1 MAEEAHVRKLRIL
14 AAVAVLPVVTVA
26 CGGGEVV
33 EDGSQDAGE
42 ETTEEE
48 AADEPADDADAAET
62 IPIGSLH
69 PLTGALADDGT
80 SMDAAVEMAIEDIN
94 QAGGIGS
101 LDGAQLELVS
111 ADSQGDPEIGQTE
124 TQRMIDEGVVSII
137 GAFQS
142 AVSVNVATLAERS
155 QVPFV
160 IDVAV
165 DDAII
170 NEESRYTFRIQ
181 PNATAMGQ
189 FGAQNLAAIAEASG
203 ETVERVAYL
212 HEETAFGTSVYEAF
226 AAEAESLGMEVV
238 EEISYNAFE
247 VSDLTTELS
256 QVGAA
261 DADVL
266 AATGYYPDGVLTAR
280 EAMAVAPDVD
290 SVFGVAHGAFDI
302 AQFPE
307 DAPDGAEYYF
317 DSNYRFDATNEE
329 VQDIRARYE
338 ERTGNDMRTAAVLSY
353 QATLLIADALERAA
367 SAEPQDVRDALSESS
382 LDPLLAYPGQIEFD
396 ETGENVNAV
405 PIVMQVQE
413 GSVLQVHPDQF
424 READPVFPRVPW
436 AE

>member
-1 MAEEAHVRKLRIL
+1 MRKLRVL
-14 AAVAVLPVVTVA
+14 AAVVALPLVTAA

-33 EDGSQDAGE
+33 DEGADDTGAE
-42 ETTEEE
+42 ATEEE
-48 AADEPADDADAAET
+48 AADEPAGDADAAAET

-69 PLTGALADDGT
+69 PLTGALADDGS

-94 QAGGIGS
+94 EAGGIES

-111 ADSQGDPEIGQTE
+111 ADSQGDPEVGQTE
-124 TQRMIDEGVVSII
+124 TQRMIDEGVVALI

-142 AVSVNVATLAERS
+142 AVAVNVATLAERS

-165 DDAII
+165 DDSII
-170 NEESRYTFRIQ
+170 TDDSRYTFRIQ

-189 FGAQNLAAIAEASG
+189 LGAQNLAAIAEGGG
-203 ETVERVAYL
+203 ETVERVAYM
-212 HEETAFGTSVYEAF
+212 HEETAFGTSVHDAF
-226 AAEAESLGMEVV
+226 AAEAETLGMEVV
-238 EEISYNAFE
+238 EEITYNAFE

-266 AATGYYPDGVLTAR
+266 AATGYYPDGVLMAR
-280 EAMAVAPDVD
+280 EATAVAPDVG

-307 DAPDGAEYYF
+307 DVPDGSDYYF
-317 DSNYRFDATNEE
+317 DSNYRFDATDEQ
-329 VQDIRARYE
+329 VQDIRSRYQ
-338 ERTGNDMRTAAVLSY
+338 ERTGNEMRTAAVLSY

-367 SAEPQDVRDALSESS
+367 STDTTDLRDALSDSS
-382 LDPLLAYPGQIEFD
+382 LDPLLAYPGPIEFD

-405 PIVMQVQE
+405 PIVMQVQD
-413 GSVLQVHPDQF
+413 GSVVQVHPDEF
-424 READPVFPRVPW
+424 READPVFAQTPW